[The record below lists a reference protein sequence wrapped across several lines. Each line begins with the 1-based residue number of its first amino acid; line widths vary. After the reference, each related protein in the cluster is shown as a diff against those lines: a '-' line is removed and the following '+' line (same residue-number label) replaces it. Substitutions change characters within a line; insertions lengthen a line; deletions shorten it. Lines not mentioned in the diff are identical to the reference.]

1 MPHLLTNFQI
11 KKYYKNE
18 PRFNGVYSRNILPK
32 IKDGVYVTNLDKY
45 KSMENHWI
53 ALYVKDDNVTY
64 CNYFVAEHIP
74 KKLKHLL
81 EKKCYKKYSWHTI
94 Q

>member
-11 KKYYKNE
+11 KKYYENE
-18 PRFNGVYSRNILPK
+18 PRFNRVYSRNNVPK
-32 IKDGVYVTNLDKY
+32 IKDGVYVTNLDTY

-53 ALYVKDDNVTY
+53 ALYVNDDNVTH

-74 KKLKHLL
+74 KQLKHLL